1 MIGPLS
7 SQLNAIKWGEFK
19 LGDLFEKLDLK
30 FKKKIFNKQKDIS
43 KVQTSEFDLPL
54 VNAKNGDNGIM
65 YYGRSSDFESAEMTI
80 DIVNDGAVSTANVYP
95 QPLKTGVLYNAYLI
109 KPKFTPTRETLLFFT
124 PCIYKAIKLKFS
136 YENKASWNKVKNELI
151 SLPLKPTANT
161 QTLKD
166 IDFDFMEKFIAE
178 LEQCRL
184 AELEQCRL
192 AELEAYLK
200 ATGLENTTLSS
211 EEENALN
218 VFNNSGGGNTP
229 CGLTWQ
235 SFRLGDLFEK
245 LDLKFKKKIFNKQK
259 DISKVQTS
267 EFDLPLVNAKNGD
280 NGIMYYGRSSDFESA
295 EMTIDIV
302 NDGAVS
308 TANVYPQPLKTG
320 VLYNAYLIKPKFTP
334 TRETLLFFTPCIY
347 KAIKLKFSYEN
358 KASWNKVK
366 NELISLPLKPTA
378 NTQTLEDVDFHFM
391 RTLINALMKQIIQGV
406 AQYCGAKIQAT
417 KEIISQEMPTQKD
430 SLF

>member
-109 KPKFTPTRETLLFFT
+109 KPKFMPTRETLLFFT

-151 SLPLKPTANT
+151 SLPLKPTANA

-166 IDFDFMEKFIAE
+166 IDFNFMEKFI
-178 LEQCRL
+178 

-200 ATGLENTTLSS
+200 ATGLSNTTLS
-211 EEENALN
+211 N
-218 VFNNSGGGNTP
+218 
-229 CGLTWQ
+229 
-235 SFRLGDLFEK
+235 DEK
-245 LDLKFKKKIFNKQK
+245 KR
-259 DISKVQTS
+259 
-267 EFDLPLVNAKNGD
+267 P
-280 NGIMYYGRSSDFESA
+280 
-295 EMTIDIV
+295 
-302 NDGAVS
+302 
-308 TANVYPQPLKTG
+308 
-320 VLYNAYLIKPKFTP
+320 
-334 TRETLLFFTPCIY
+334 
-347 KAIKLKFSYEN
+347 
-358 KASWNKVK
+358 
-366 NELISLPLKPTA
+366 
-378 NTQTLEDVDFHFM
+378 
-391 RTLINALMKQIIQGV
+391 
-406 AQYCGAKIQAT
+406 
-417 KEIISQEMPTQKD
+417 
-430 SLF
+430 

>member
-1 MIGPLS
+1 MIGPLN
-7 SQLNAIKWGEFK
+7 SQLNAIKWGEFRLGDLFEVLSSKKIYHANTIKIHDTQIENSYPYVVRAATNNGIKGFIIDDPTFANEKNTLSFAQDTFTVFYQKQPYFTGNRVKILKPKFAFKSPKILHFISAILQFILKPLTWGLGSTTESIAEFKFSLPLKPTAKTQTLSDIDFTFMEKFIAELEQCRLAELQAYLKATGLENTTLSSDEENALNVFNDKNSGGNTPCGLTWQSFK

-161 QTLKD
+161 QT
-166 IDFDFMEKFIAE
+166 ID
-178 LEQCRL
+178 
-184 AELEQCRL
+184 
-192 AELEAYLK
+192 
-200 ATGLENTTLSS
+200 
-211 EEENALN
+211 
-218 VFNNSGGGNTP
+218 
-229 CGLTWQ
+229 
-235 SFRLGDLFEK
+235 
-245 LDLKFKKKIFNKQK
+245 
-259 DISKVQTS
+259 
-267 EFDLPLVNAKNGD
+267 
-280 NGIMYYGRSSDFESA
+280 
-295 EMTIDIV
+295 
-302 NDGAVS
+302 
-308 TANVYPQPLKTG
+308 
-320 VLYNAYLIKPKFTP
+320 
-334 TRETLLFFTPCIY
+334 
-347 KAIKLKFSYEN
+347 
-358 KASWNKVK
+358 
-366 NELISLPLKPTA
+366 
-378 NTQTLEDVDFHFM
+378 DVDFNFM
-391 RTLINALMKQIIQGV
+391 CTLINALMKQIIQGV
-406 AQYCGAKIQAT
+406 AQYCDSKIQAT
-417 KEIISQEMPTQKD
+417 KEVISQETPVQKD

>member
-7 SQLNAIKWGEFK
+7 SQLNAIKWGEFR

-30 FKKKIFNKQKDIS
+30 FKKKTFNKQKDIS

-161 QTLKD
+161 QTLD
-166 IDFDFMEKFIAE
+166 GIDFNFMEKFIAE

-200 ATGLENTTLSS
+200 ATGLSNTTLSND
-211 EEENALN
+211 EQNALN
-218 VFNNSGGGNTP
+218 LFK

-235 SFRLGDLFEK
+235 SFKLGDLFEIEK
-245 LDLKFKKKIFNKQK
+245 TLSFNKDALTQGE
-259 DISKVQTS
+259 DYDYITRTSQNQGVLQTTG
-267 EFDLPLVNAKNGD
+267 FVNAENLNPPFTWSLGLLQMDFFYRKKSWYAGQFMRKITPKAEIKNKI
-280 NGIMYYGRSSDFESA
+280 NSR
-295 EMTIDIV
+295 
-302 NDGAVS
+302 
-308 TANVYPQPLKTG
+308 TAHY
-320 VLYNAYLIKPKFTP
+320 FT
-334 TRETLLFFTPCIY
+334 TLLN
-347 KAIKLKFSYEN
+347 ALKRPLLSVLVRDIDKTFREQ
-358 KASWNKVK
+358 K
-366 NELISLPLKPTA
+366 IQLPLKPTA
-378 NTQTLEDVDFHFM
+378 NTQTLDGIDFHFM
-391 RTLINALMKQIIQGV
+391 RTLINALMKQTIQGV
-406 AQYCGAKIQAT
+406 AQYCSAKIQAT
-417 KEIISQEMPTQKD
+417 KEIISQETPVQKD

>member
-7 SQLNAIKWGEFK
+7 SQLNAIKWGEFKLGDLFEVLSSKKIYHANTIKIHDTQIENSYPYVVRAATNNGIKGFIIDDPTFTNEKNTLSFAQDTFTVFYQKQPYFTGNKVKILKPKFAFKSPKILHFISAILQFILKPLTWGLGSTTESIAEFKFSLPLKPNAKTQTLDDIDFHFMEKFIAELEQCRLAELQAYLKATGLSNTTLSSDEENALNVFNGKNSMGGNTPCGLRWQSFK

-151 SLPLKPTANT
+151 SLPLKPTANA
-161 QTLKD
+161 QTFED
-166 IDFDFMEKFIAE
+166 IDFDFM
-178 LEQCRL
+178 Q
-184 AELEQCRL
+184 
-192 AELEAYLK
+192 
-200 ATGLENTTLSS
+200 
-211 EEENALN
+211 
-218 VFNNSGGGNTP
+218 
-229 CGLTWQ
+229 
-235 SFRLGDLFEK
+235 
-245 LDLKFKKKIFNKQK
+245 
-259 DISKVQTS
+259 
-267 EFDLPLVNAKNGD
+267 
-280 NGIMYYGRSSDFESA
+280 
-295 EMTIDIV
+295 
-302 NDGAVS
+302 
-308 TANVYPQPLKTG
+308 
-320 VLYNAYLIKPKFTP
+320 
-334 TRETLLFFTPCIY
+334 
-347 KAIKLKFSYEN
+347 
-358 KASWNKVK
+358 
-366 NELISLPLKPTA
+366 
-378 NTQTLEDVDFHFM
+378 
-391 RTLINALMKQIIQGV
+391 TLINALMKQTIQGV
-406 AQYCGAKIQAT
+406 AQYSSAKIQAA
-417 KEIISQEMPTQKD
+417 KEVISQEAPAQQD

>member
-151 SLPLKPTANT
+151 SLPLKPTANA
-161 QTLKD
+161 QTFED
-166 IDFDFMEKFIAE
+166 IDFTFMEKFIAE
-178 LEQCRL
+178 LEQR
-184 AELEQCRL
+184 RL

-211 EEENALN
+211 DEENALN

-235 SFRLGDLFEK
+235 HFKLGDLFEV
-245 LDLKFKKKIFNKQK
+245 LSSKKIYHANTIKIHDTQ
-259 DISKVQTS
+259 IENSYPYVVRAAT
-267 EFDLPLVNAKNGD
+267 N
-280 NGIMYYGRSSDFESA
+280 NGIKGFI
-295 EMTIDIV
+295 IDDPTFTNEKNTLSFAQDTFTV
-302 NDGAVS
+302 F
-308 TANVYPQPLKTG
+308 YQKQPYFTG
-320 VLYNAYLIKPKFTP
+320 NKVKVLKPKFAFKSP
-334 TRETLLFFTPCIY
+334 KILHFIS
-347 KAIKLKFSYEN
+347 AILQFILKP
-358 KASWNKVK
+358 
-366 NELISLPLKPTA
+366 LIWGLGSTTESIAEFKFSLPLKPTA
-378 NTQTLEDVDFHFM
+378 NTQTLDDIDFDFM
-391 RTLINALMKQIIQGV
+391 RTLINALMKQTIQGV
-406 AQYCGAKIQAT
+406 VQYSGTQIQAA
-417 KEIISQEMPTQKD
+417 KEVISQEAPVQKD